1 MAAAPHALRACLLA
15 FRQSIRPVAIAR
27 PQPLSLPNRYP
38 QRAFTS
44 TTPRLEEKEPLEEED
59 DGPREVLN
67 LKRLDEEV
75 LKGVD
80 VEMESQLDQ
89 LAKMNNAND
98 LTEYFQ
104 REIDQ
109 DRANRME
116 DRDLDESLK
125 KIEYG
130 ERPDKSSLWYDDEDP
145 YTHTD
150 EEPFDEDDI
159 TSMAHGKLEEVKEM
173 RHYARLAVWEMPL
186 LAKLAKPFE
195 PPTEKQVLRWRYTD
209 YMGDNHP
216 SERKVVVQFAPDDL
230 GLTPV
235 QTSKLK
241 KLAGAR
247 YNPDTEI
254 IKMSSESFQHAA
266 QNKAYL
272 SNLVDDLVTA
282 AKDPKD
288 TFEDIPLDTRHHSKK
303 AKPKFPVHWLMTED
317 RKRALEGAWQQAML
331 EDGRRAQAG
340 ELVDGEQKIES
351 FLNQKLAEQQRLKLQ
366 EERQAELVGA
376 AQNTGM
382 NSRNKS
388 RVRR

>member
-1 MAAAPHALRACLLA
+1 
-15 FRQSIRPVAIAR
+15 
-27 PQPLSLPNRYP
+27 LSLPNRYP

-59 DGPREVLN
+59 DGPKEVLN

-186 LAKLAKPFE
+186 LASEFRQYASHDV
-195 PPTEKQVLRWRYTD
+195 KQ
-209 YMGDNHP
+209 G
-216 SERKVVVQFAPDDL
+216 
-230 GLTPV
+230 
-235 QTSKLK
+235 
-241 KLAGAR
+241 
-247 YNPDTEI
+247 
-254 IKMSSESFQHAA
+254 
-266 QNKAYL
+266 
-272 SNLVDDLVTA
+272 
-282 AKDPKD
+282 
-288 TFEDIPLDTRHHSKK
+288 
-303 AKPKFPVHWLMTED
+303 
-317 RKRALEGAWQQAML
+317 
-331 EDGRRAQAG
+331 
-340 ELVDGEQKIES
+340 
-351 FLNQKLAEQQRLKLQ
+351 
-366 EERQAELVGA
+366 
-376 AQNTGM
+376 
-382 NSRNKS
+382 
-388 RVRR
+388 